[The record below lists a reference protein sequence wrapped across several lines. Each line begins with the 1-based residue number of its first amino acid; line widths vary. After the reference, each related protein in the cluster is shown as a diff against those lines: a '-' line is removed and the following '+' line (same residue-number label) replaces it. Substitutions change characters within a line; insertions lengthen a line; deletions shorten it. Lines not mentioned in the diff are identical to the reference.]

1 MKVLPEKEGFLTIKG
16 HKVWYQIIGKKE
28 DAGKLPLLC
37 LHGGPGANH
46 IYLEPLKKMAETGRR
61 VIFYDQLGGGFSDQP
76 HNPALWTVGHFV
88 EELGEVRRQLGLKEV
103 HIYGQS
109 WGGMLAMEYALTG
122 AKGVSSLTLS
132 DSLASTAQWNAEA
145 MRLRSELPAETR
157 AILDR
162 HEKAGTTDSPEYQE
176 AMMVYYHRHVCRLK
190 DWPDYLNKSFDLVMK
205 NPEVYLTMWGPSE
218 FYQTG
223 NLKTWDIRSKLGTIT
238 RPSLV
243 MSGKYDES
251 TPLVSGE
258 IARGIPGAKWVVF
271 ENSAHVPHIEE
282 TELYLKTMA
291 NFLASVE
298 QRVKAEK

>member
-1 MKVLPEKEGFLTIKG
+1 MKALPEKEGFLTVRG
-16 HKVWYQIIGKKE
+16 HKVWYKIVGGKD

-46 IYLEPLKKMAETGRR
+46 IYLEPLKNIAKTGRR
-61 VIFYDQLGGGFSDQP
+61 VIFYDQLGGGYSDQP
-76 HNPALWTVGHFV
+76 HNPAQWTVEYFV
-88 EELGEVRRQLGLKEV
+88 AELGEVRRLLGLKRV

-122 AKGVSSLTLS
+122 ADGIASLTLS

-145 MRLRSELPAETR
+145 ARLRSELPDETR
-157 AILDR
+157 AVLDR

-190 DWPDYLNKSFDLVMK
+190 EWPDYLNKSFELVMK

-218 FYQTG
+218 FFQTG
-223 NLKTWDIRSKLGTIT
+223 NLKTWDIRKKLGGIK
-238 RPSLV
+238 RPALV
-243 MSGKYDES
+243 LSGKYDES

-258 IARGIPGAKWVVF
+258 IARGIPGAKWVMF
-271 ENSAHVPHIEE
+271 ENSAHMPHIEE
-282 TELYLKTMA
+282 TDLYIKTIA
-291 NFLASVE
+291 DFLSS
-298 QRVKAEK
+298 AEKGLKHGK